1 MLNVQTGECHRLN
14 DEDGFQD
21 APTWSAD
28 GKTLYYVQRQGN
40 EMVLA
45 AANVLTGQVTYIE
58 ASRQLAP
65 GRVGYYG
72 QGDWSVL
79 LDYRPLD

>member
-1 MLNVQTGECHRLN
+1 
-14 DEDGFQD
+14 
-21 APTWSAD
+21 
-28 GKTLYYVQRQGN
+28 
-40 EMVLA
+40 MVLA

-58 ASRQLAP
+58 VSRQLAP